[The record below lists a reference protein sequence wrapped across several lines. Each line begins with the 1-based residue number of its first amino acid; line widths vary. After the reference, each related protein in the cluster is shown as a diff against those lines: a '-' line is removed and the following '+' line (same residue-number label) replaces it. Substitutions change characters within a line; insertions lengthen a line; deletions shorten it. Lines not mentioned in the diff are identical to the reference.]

1 MSREEKMKRQI
12 LVVKA
17 ETLFQEKKFEGFLAA
32 TEYDFEKIILNSFE
46 YQIRWDMEI
55 NPDFQQPIPYAIVVN
70 PTTKKII
77 AYQRGNNSW
86 VSWEQRLYNKRS
98 LWIGWHIE
106 LEEKDAHNPLQA
118 TLIKEVQEE
127 IWLDSID
134 SFEVIGYLNDNS
146 DEVGKVHFGVLYV
159 LYTHDSDV
167 QIGDGELEQVFFKTK
182 DEIDNIMNDANC
194 DVESWSRIA
203 REAYKQL

>member
-1 MSREEKMKRQI
+1 M
-12 LVVKA
+12 
-17 ETLFQEKKFEGFLAA
+17 
-32 TEYDFEKIILNSFE
+32 
-46 YQIRWDMEI
+46 
-55 NPDFQQPIPYAIVVN
+55 
-70 PTTKKII
+70 
-77 AYQRGNNSW
+77 
-86 VSWEQRLYNKRS
+86 
-98 LWIGWHIE
+98 
-106 LEEKDAHNPLQA
+106 
-118 TLIKEVQEE
+118 
-127 IWLDSID
+127 
-134 SFEVIGYLNDNS
+134 IGYLNDNS